1 MKYLQLKTIAAGF
14 LLEVA
19 VAEESVPLNKPS
31 LVDEGKLCW
40 NPTSQGP
47 PLSHVGQGL
56 NQIFLRLAKRS
67 DSRKNLAIKSKVLCG
82 G

>member
-31 LVDEGKLCW
+31 LDDEGK
-40 NPTSQGP
+40 
-47 PLSHVGQGL
+47 
-56 NQIFLRLAKRS
+56 
-67 DSRKNLAIKSKVLCG
+67 
-82 G
+82 